1 MIRVIL
7 FLIGVF
13 SLTLFIGWALGLFL
27 FVFGGSSFYGSIAY
41 LPKWIF
47 LLSIFLVFT
56 NQSPF
61 KNFFSK
67 SRRSYS
73 KEGIIIP
80 SFSLTNRR

>member
-13 SLTLFIGWALGLFL
+13 SLTLLIGWALGLFL

-47 LLSIFLVFT
+47 LLSIFIVFY
-56 NQSPF
+56 
-61 KNFFSK
+61 KSK
-67 SRRSYS
+67 PVQRFLL
-73 KEGIIIP
+73 KIEKTL
-80 SFSLTNRR
+80 F